1 MFLAIKNQC
10 DTLSKQFGLIP
21 EERKM
26 QLQII
31 ANYIRSKKEENRT
44 VNLVFICTHNS
55 RRSIFGQIWAAV
67 AARFYGVSL
76 VKTFSGGTMET
87 AFHPNAIYALRSV
100 GFEITTEI
108 VNSNPHYSVSFSEN
122 HSLECFSKVFDAPN
136 NPSSNFAA
144 ILTCSHAEEN
154 CPFISGA
161 DLRIGLTYDD
171 PKDFDGTALQNQK
184 YVERSNQIAMESLY
198 LFYKIS
204 N

>member
-21 EERKM
+21 EERKK
-26 QLQII
+26 QLEIVSK
-31 ANYIRSKKEENRT
+31 YIRSKKEENKT
-44 VNLVFICTHNS
+44 VNLVYICTHNS

-67 AARFYGVSL
+67 AASFYGVSF
-76 VKTFSGGTMET
+76 VNTFSGGTMET
-87 AFHPNAIYALRSV
+87 AFHPNAIAALRSA
-100 GFEITTEI
+100 GFKITTEME
-108 VNSNPHYSVSFSEN
+108 NSNPHYTVAFSEN
-122 HSLECFSKVFDAPN
+122 QSLECFSKVFDSPS
-136 NPSSNFAA
+136 NPSNNFAA

-171 PKDFDGTALQNQK
+171 PKEFDGTALQTQK
-184 YVERSNQIAMESLY
+184 YVERSNQIALESLY
-198 LFYKIS
+198 LFHKIS

>member
-87 AFHPNAIYALRSV
+87 AFHPNAIQALRSV
-100 GFEITTEI
+100 GFEITTEM
-108 VNSNPHYSVSFSEN
+108 VNSNPHYSVS
-122 HSLECFSKVFDAPN
+122 DAPN
-136 NPSSNFAA
+136 NPSNNFAA

-184 YVERSNQIAMESLY
+184 YVERSNQIALESLY

>member
-21 EERKM
+21 EERKK
-26 QLQII
+26 QLEIVSK
-31 ANYIRSKKEENRT
+31 YIRSKKEENKT
-44 VNLVFICTHNS
+44 VNLVYICTHNS
-55 RRSIFGQIWAAV
+55 RIWAAV
-67 AARFYGVSL
+67 AASFYGVSF
-76 VKTFSGGTMET
+76 VNTFSGGTMET
-87 AFHPNAIYALRSV
+87 AFHPNAIGALRSA
-100 GFEITTEI
+100 GFEITAEME
-108 VNSNPHYSVSFSEN
+108 NSNPHFNVAFSEN
-122 HSLECFSKVFDAPN
+122 QSLECFSKVFDSPS
-136 NPSSNFAA
+136 NPSNNFAA

-171 PKDFDGTALQNQK
+171 PKDFDGTALQSQK
-184 YVERSNQIAMESLY
+184 YAERSNQIALESLY